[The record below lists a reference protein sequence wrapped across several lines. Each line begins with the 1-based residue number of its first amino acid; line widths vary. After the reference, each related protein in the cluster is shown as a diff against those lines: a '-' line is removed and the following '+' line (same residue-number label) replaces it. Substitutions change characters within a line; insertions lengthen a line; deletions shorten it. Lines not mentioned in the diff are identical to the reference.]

1 MAELSKAFENILPK
15 IAVTGQSGSTA
26 QYEST
31 GGKAKKAKKGSKKA
45 KKGSKKSAKKGSK
58 KSKKGSK
65 KTAKKSS
72 KLFSFLGF

>member
-1 MAELSKAFENILPK
+1 MTELSKAFENILPK

-26 QYEST
+26 QYESK
-31 GGKAKKAKKGSKKA
+31 GGKAKKA